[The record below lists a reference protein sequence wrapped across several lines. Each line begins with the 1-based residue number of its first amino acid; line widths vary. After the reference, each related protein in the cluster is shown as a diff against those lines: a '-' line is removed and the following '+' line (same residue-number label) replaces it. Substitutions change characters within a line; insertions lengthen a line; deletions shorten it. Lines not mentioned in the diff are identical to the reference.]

1 MTNLKWQIDT
11 IRTILFFN
19 NKIDFEKGVWSKA
32 ITGKDI
38 SNDLKQEENGI
49 EQQYIEMTDLDH
61 KRQFNLV
68 FVKESNVIDLQD
80 SFDKDNSVY
89 SYDEIISY
97 IKDFS
102 ERTKVV
108 YQNFDNQIIRIGRVI
123 ELSLPLEEDISACQ
137 LLKNNISYFSNL
149 DDDLSEVSF
158 RVNKSSNC
166 NKIKVN
172 QVIHYAE
179 GQKMLISFDPQMGA
193 PKANVQKR
201 LILNIDSN
209 TDAAHKSPLNLA
221 ELSEFLEASIVSIVQ
236 NGVVYA
242 SN

>member
-19 NKIDFEKGVWSKA
+19 NKINFEKGVWSKA

-49 EQQYIEMTDLDH
+49 EQQYIEMTDIDH
-61 KRQFNLV
+61 KSQFNLV
-68 FVKESNVIDLQD
+68 FVKESNIIDLQV
-80 SFDKDNSVY
+80 SFEKDNNVY
-89 SYDEIISY
+89 SYDEIVRC

-102 ERTKVV
+102 DKTKVI
-108 YQNFDNQIIRIGRVI
+108 YQNFDNQVIRVGRVI
-123 ELSLPLEEDISACQ
+123 ELSIPLEDDMSSCQ
-137 LLKNNISYFSNL
+137 LLKNNIPYFSNL
-149 DDDLSEVSF
+149 DDDLSELSF
-158 RVNKSSNC
+158 RSNKSSHC

-179 GQKMLISFDPQMGA
+179 GQKMVISFDPQVGA

-209 TDAAHKSPLNLA
+209 TDATHKSPLDVA
-221 ELSEFLEASIVSIVQ
+221 ELSEFLEESIVSIVK
-236 NGVVYA
+236 NGGVYA